1 MKEPLEVSAKNVEE
15 AVESALNTLGL
26 DRSQVEIEVLSEG
39 KSGILGWGGEEARV
53 RINPLTSAGEVGRTE
68 DGSSGSAD
76 AIAETATDVLKNL
89 LALMNVEA
97 KVEVVGNGNEQS
109 PFVIE
114 VTDGDL
120 GILIG
125 RRGQS
130 LTALQYIVNFIVSR
144 RLGSNARVGVDVA
157 GYRKRRQAE
166 LESLALRVADLVKN
180 SRRSITLE
188 SMPAMERRIIHLA
201 LRDEPGVTT
210 GSVGFGDSRKGV
222 VSPK

>member
-1 MKEPLEVSAKNVEE
+1 MKEPLEASGKNVEE

-26 DRSQVEIEVLSEG
+26 DRSQVEIEVLNEG
-39 KSGILGWGGEEARV
+39 KSGLLGWGGEEARV
-53 RINPLTSAGEVGRTE
+53 RVSPLTSIEKVERTE
-68 DGSSGSAD
+68 GGSSERAD
-76 AIAETATDVLKNL
+76 AIADTATNVLKTL
-89 LALMNVEA
+89 LSLMNVEA

-114 VTDGDL
+114 ITDGDL

-144 RLGSNARVGVDVA
+144 KLGSNARVGIDVA

-188 SMPAMERRIIHLA
+188 SMPALERRIIHIA

-210 GSVGFGDSRKGV
+210 GSVGFGDSRKVV

>member
-1 MKEPLEVSAKNVEE
+1 MKEPLEASGKNVEE

-26 DRSQVEIEVLSEG
+26 DRSQVEIEVLNEG
-39 KSGILGWGGEEARV
+39 KSGLLGWGGEEAKVRV
-53 RINPLTSAGEVGRTE
+53 SPLTSTEKVERTE
-68 DGSSGSAD
+68 DGSSESAD
-76 AIAETATDVLKNL
+76 TIADTATDVLKEL
-89 LALMNVEA
+89 LSLMNVEA

-114 VTDGDL
+114 ITDGDL

-144 RLGSNARVGVDVA
+144 KLGSNARVGIDVA

-188 SMPAMERRIIHLA
+188 SMPALERRIIHIA

-210 GSVGFGDSRKGV
+210 GSVGFGDSRKVV